1 MERVFFM
8 SDESMSNAME
18 LKVAEIFI
26 EDVGKGLAR
35 FDPDDVKALGAVLGD
50 VVEIIGEKK
59 TVARISGIFP
69 EYLGK
74 KLVQIDGNTRDN
86 AGVQIGGTVQIKKAP
101 RQTATAIVLTP
112 LDSGNWWPDE
122 NELGY
127 IGKIL
132 QGLAVISGD
141 KVNIPLFGGKDRFF
155 SVDGTSPSG
164 PVIINQQTKFKV
176 NKPDYTEAAD
186 SRISYED
193 IGGLERELRSV
204 REMVEIPLRYGEIF
218 DRLGIEAPKGL
229 LLYGPP
235 GTGKT
240 LIARAIAGEA
250 KLHFIRINGPEI
262 IQKYYGD
269 SEARLREIFEEATRK
284 APSVIFIDEIDAIA
298 PKRAEVVGD
307 VEKRVVAQ
315 LLALMD
321 GTVSRGHVLVIGA
334 TNVPEMIDPALRRP
348 GRFDREIGLS
358 APNAEGRL
366 AILKI
371 HSRRMPLAPDVDLEQ
386 IAQITHGFVGA
397 DVEALCK
404 EAGMA
409 AVRRYL
415 PVGAIG
421 NSDRLPVTPEHMQV
435 SREDF
440 LTALREVEPTATR
453 QFFNERSTFKL
464 TDVGGLARIKET
476 LISIVDWPLK
486 YPELFALGKVSSRGI
501 LLSGPSGTGKTLMV
515 KALAGETGLNFIP
528 IGSSMLFSKWLGES
542 EKALHEIFKKAKQS
556 APTILFFDEIDAL
569 APKRGAETD
578 AGAVERMASQFFNE
592 LDGLSDLSQVIVIG
606 ATNREDLLDPALM
619 RPGRLDYILKFNVP
633 DEKERLEI
641 FRINTRGRPLRSDVD
656 LEELAGLTEGMV
668 GSHIAF
674 ICKRAVTLAIAE
686 LINQQQEKT
695 SGKLLVSAA
704 HFKAALKEL
713 RESEAPRTQDGVMQV
728 FRFHKNE

>member
-1 MERVFFM
+1 MV
-8 SDESMSNAME
+8 DESAAMALE
-18 LKVAEIFI
+18 LRVAEIFI

-35 FDPDDVKALGAVLGD
+35 LDPDDAKILGATLGD
-50 VVEIIGEKK
+50 VVEIKGEKR

-69 EYLGK
+69 EHLGK
-74 KLVQIDGNTRDN
+74 KIVQIDGITRDN
-86 AGVQIGGTVQIKKAP
+86 AGVLIGGTVQIKKVT
-101 RQTATAIVLTP
+101 RQTATAIVLTA
-112 LDSGNWWPDE
+112 LESGNWWPDE

-127 IGKIL
+127 ISKIL

-141 KVNIPLFGGKDRFF
+141 RLNIPLFGGKDRFF
-155 SVDGTSPSG
+155 SVIGTSPSG

-176 NKPDYTEAAD
+176 NRPDYTEQAT
-186 SRISYED
+186 SRITYED

-204 REMVEIPLRYGEIF
+204 REMVEIPLRYGELF
-218 DRLGIEAPKGL
+218 ERLGIEAPKGL

-284 APSVIFIDEIDAIA
+284 APSVIFIDEMDAIA

-321 GTVSRGHVLVIGA
+321 GTVPRGHVLVIGA

-348 GRFDREIGLS
+348 GRFDREISIS
-358 APNAEGRL
+358 APHADGRL

-371 HSRRMPLAPDVDLEQ
+371 HSRRMPLAPDVDLHQ

-397 DVEALCK
+397 DIEALCK
-404 EAGMA
+404 EAGMS

-421 NSDRLPVTPEHMQV
+421 NSDRLPVTPEHMQI
-435 SREDF
+435 SMDDF
-440 LTALREVEPTATR
+440 LSALREVEPTATR
-453 QFFNERSTFKL
+453 QFFNERSAFKL
-464 TDVGGLARIKET
+464 SDVGGLTRIKET
-476 LISIVDWPLK
+476 LISIVDWPLR
-486 YPELFALGKVSSRGI
+486 YPELFASGKISSHGI

-528 IGSSMLFSKWLGES
+528 ISSSILFSKWLGES

-569 APKRGAETD
+569 APRRGAETD
-578 AGAVERMASQFFNE
+578 SGAVERMASQFFNE
-592 LDGLSDLSQVIVIG
+592 LDALSDLSQVIVIG
-606 ATNREDLLDPALM
+606 ATNREDLLDPALT
-619 RPGRLDYILKFNVP
+619 RPGRLDFILRFQVP

-641 FRINTRGRPLRSDVD
+641 FQINTKGRPLSKDVD
-656 LEELAGLTEGMV
+656 LEGAGKKDRRNG
-668 GSHIAF
+668 
-674 ICKRAVTLAIAE
+674 
-686 LINQQQEKT
+686 
-695 SGKLLVSAA
+695 
-704 HFKAALKEL
+704 
-713 RESEAPRTQDGVMQV
+713 
-728 FRFHKNE
+728 RFLY

>member
-1 MERVFFM
+1 MV
-8 SDESMSNAME
+8 DESAAAAALE
-18 LKVAEIFI
+18 LSVAEIFI

-35 FDPDDVKALGAVLGD
+35 FDPDDASGLGATLGD
-50 VVEIIGEKK
+50 IVEIRGEKR
-59 TVARISGIFP
+59 TVARVSGIFP
-69 EYLGK
+69 EHLGK
-74 KLVQIDGNTRDN
+74 KIVQIDGITRDN
-86 AGVQIGGTVQIKKAP
+86 AGVLVGGIVRVRKAT
-101 RQTATAIVLTP
+101 RQTATAVVLTP
-112 LDSGNWWPDE
+112 LESGNWWPDE
-122 NELGY
+122 SELGY

-141 KVNIPLFGGKDRFF
+141 KLNIPLFGGKDRFF
-155 SVDGTSPSG
+155 SVIGTSPSG

-176 NKPDYTEAAD
+176 NRPDYTQQAT
-186 SRISYED
+186 SRITYED

-204 REMVEIPLRYGEIF
+204 REMVEIPLRYGELF
-218 DRLGIEAPKGL
+218 ERLGIEAPKGL

-250 KLHFIRINGPEI
+250 NLHFIRINGPEI

-284 APSVIFIDEIDAIA
+284 APSVIFIDEMDAIA

-321 GTVSRGHVLVIGA
+321 GTVPRGHVLVIGA

-348 GRFDREIGLS
+348 GRFDREISIS
-358 APNAEGRL
+358 APHADGRL

-371 HSRRMPLAPDVDLEQ
+371 HSRRMPLAPDVDLHQ

-397 DVEALCK
+397 DIEALCK
-404 EAGMA
+404 EAGMS

-421 NSDRLPVTPEHMQV
+421 NSDRLPVTPEHMQI
-435 SREDF
+435 SMDDF
-440 LTALREVEPTATR
+440 LSALREVEPTATR
-453 QFFNERSTFKL
+453 QFFNERSAFKL
-464 TDVGGLARIKET
+464 SDVGGLTRIKET
-476 LISIVDWPLK
+476 LISIVDWPLR
-486 YPELFALGKVSSRGI
+486 YPELFASGKISSHGI

-528 IGSSMLFSKWLGES
+528 ISSSILFSKWLGES

-569 APKRGAETD
+569 APRRGTETD

-592 LDGLSDLSQVIVIG
+592 LDALSDLSQVTVIG
-606 ATNREDLLDPALM
+606 ATNREDLLDPALT
-619 RPGRLDYILKFNVP
+619 RPGRLDFILRFQVP

-641 FRINTRGRPLRSDVD
+641 FHINTKGRPLNEDVD
-656 LEELAGLTEGMV
+656 LEALAAKTEGMV
-668 GSHIAF
+668 GSSINF
-674 ICKRAVTLAIAE
+674 ICKRAVMLAITE
-686 LINQQQEKT
+686 IIH
-695 SGKLLVSAA
+695 GKKKKIAASLLVSAA
-704 HFKAALKEL
+704 HFEAALQEL
-713 RESEAPRTQDGVMQV
+713 QECGSPGQRTGVC
-728 FRFHKNE
+728 

>member
-1 MERVFFM
+1 MGG
-8 SDESMSNAME
+8 ESMAAALE
-18 LKVAEIFI
+18 LRVAEIFI

-35 FDPDDVKALGAVLGD
+35 LDPDDTQLIGATLGD
-50 VVEIIGEKK
+50 VVEIKGEKK

-69 EYLGK
+69 EHLGK
-74 KLVQIDGNTRDN
+74 KIVQIDGITRDN
-86 AGVQIGGTVQIKKAP
+86 AGVLVGGTVEIKKVT

-112 LDSGNWWPDE
+112 LESGNWWPDE

-141 KVNIPLFGGKDRFF
+141 KLNIPLFGGKDRFF
-155 SVDGTSPSG
+155 SVVGTSPSG

-176 NKPDYTEAAD
+176 NRPDYSEKTE

-204 REMVEIPLRYGEIF
+204 REMVEIPLRYGELF
-218 DRLGIEAPKGL
+218 ERLGIEAPKGL

-284 APSVIFIDEIDAIA
+284 APSVIFIDEMDAIA

-321 GTVSRGHVLVIGA
+321 GTVPRGHVLVIGA

-348 GRFDREIGLS
+348 GRFDREISIS
-358 APNAEGRL
+358 APHADGRL

-371 HSRRMPLAPDVDLEQ
+371 HSRRMPLAPDVDLHQ

-397 DVEALCK
+397 DIEALCK
-404 EAGMA
+404 EAGMS

-421 NSDRLPVTPEHMQV
+421 NSDRLPVTPEHMQI
-435 SREDF
+435 SMDDF
-440 LTALREVEPTATR
+440 LSALREVEPTATR
-453 QFFNERSTFKL
+453 QFFNERSAFKL
-464 TDVGGLARIKET
+464 SDVGGLTRIKET

-486 YPELFALGKVSSRGI
+486 YPELFASGKISSHGI

-528 IGSSMLFSKWLGES
+528 ISSSTLFSKWLGES

-569 APKRGAETD
+569 APRRGAENDT
-578 AGAVERMASQFFNE
+578 GAVERVASQFFNE
-592 LDGLSDLSQVIVIG
+592 LDALSDLSQVIVIG
-606 ATNREDLLDPALM
+606 ATNREELLDPALT

-641 FRINTRGRPLRSDVD
+641 FHINTKGKPLSRNVD
-656 LEELAGLTEGMV
+656 LKGLASKTEGMV

-674 ICKRAVTLAIAE
+674 ICKRAVMLAITE
-686 LINQQQEKT
+686 IIR
-695 SGKLLVSAA
+695 GKKKKIPSSLLVTAA
-704 HFKAALKEL
+704 HFKAALQELKEYGT
-713 RESEAPRTQDGVMQV
+713 PMQRT
-728 FRFHKNE
+728 

>member
-1 MERVFFM
+1 MV
-8 SDESMSNAME
+8 DESAATALE

-35 FDPDDVKALGAVLGD
+35 LDPVDAEILGATLGD
-50 VVEIIGEKK
+50 VVEIKGEKR
-59 TVARISGIFP
+59 TVARMSGIFP
-69 EYLGK
+69 EHLGK
-74 KLVQIDGNTRDN
+74 KIVQMDGITRDN
-86 AGVQIGGTVQIKKAP
+86 AGVLVGGTVQIRKVT
-101 RQTATAIVLTP
+101 RQTATAIVLTA
-112 LDSGNWWPDE
+112 LESGNWWPDE

-127 IGKIL
+127 ISKIL

-141 KVNIPLFGGKDRFF
+141 RLNIPLFGGKDRFF
-155 SVDGTSPSG
+155 SVIGASPSG

-176 NKPDYTEAAD
+176 NRPDYTEQAT
-186 SRISYED
+186 SRITYED

-204 REMVEIPLRYGEIF
+204 REMVEIPLRYGELF
-218 DRLGIEAPKGL
+218 ERLGIEAPKGL

-284 APSVIFIDEIDAIA
+284 APSVIFIDEMDAIA

-321 GTVSRGHVLVIGA
+321 GTVPRGHVLVIGA

-348 GRFDREIGLS
+348 GRFDREISIS
-358 APNAEGRL
+358 APHADGRL

-371 HSRRMPLAPDVDLEQ
+371 HSRRMPLAPDVDLHQ

-397 DVEALCK
+397 DIEALCK
-404 EAGMA
+404 EAGMS

-421 NSDRLPVTPEHMQV
+421 NSDRLPVTPEHMQI
-435 SREDF
+435 SMDDF
-440 LTALREVEPTATR
+440 LSALREVEPTATR
-453 QFFNERSTFKL
+453 QFFNERSAFKL
-464 TDVGGLARIKET
+464 SDIGGLTRIKET
-476 LISIVDWPLK
+476 LISIVDWPLR
-486 YPELFALGKVSSRGI
+486 YPDLFALGKISSHGI

-528 IGSSMLFSKWLGES
+528 ISSSILFSKWLGES

-569 APKRGAETD
+569 APRRGAESD
-578 AGAVERMASQFFNE
+578 SGAVERMASQFFNE
-592 LDGLSDLSQVIVIG
+592 LDALSDLSQVVVIG
-606 ATNREDLLDPALM
+606 ATNREDLLDPALT
-619 RPGRLDYILKFNVP
+619 RPGRLDFILRFQVP

-641 FRINTRGRPLRSDVD
+641 FQINTKGRPLGKDVD
-656 LEELAGLTEGMV
+656 LKDLARKTEGMV
-668 GSHIAF
+668 GSSINF
-674 ICKRAVTLAIAE
+674 ICKRAVMLAITE
-686 LINQQQEKT
+686 IIH
-695 SGKLLVSAA
+695 GKKKKIPASLLVSAA
-704 HFKAALKEL
+704 HFKAALQEL
-713 RESEAPRTQDGVMQV
+713 RECGSSGQKTGVC
-728 FRFHKNE
+728 

>member
-1 MERVFFM
+1 MGG
-8 SDESMSNAME
+8 ESAAAALE
-18 LKVAEIFI
+18 LRVAEIFI

-35 FDPDDVKALGAVLGD
+35 LDPDDTQLIGATLGD
-50 VVEIIGEKK
+50 VVEIRGEKK

-69 EYLGK
+69 EHLGK
-74 KLVQIDGNTRDN
+74 KIVQIDGITRDN
-86 AGVQIGGTVQIKKAP
+86 AGVLVGGTVEIKKVT

-112 LDSGNWWPDE
+112 LESGNWWPDE

-141 KVNIPLFGGKDRFF
+141 KLNIPLFGGKDRFF
-155 SVDGTSPSG
+155 SVVGTSPSG

-176 NKPDYTEAAD
+176 NRPDYSEKTE

-204 REMVEIPLRYGEIF
+204 REMVEIPLRYGELF
-218 DRLGIEAPKGL
+218 ERLGIEAPKGL

-284 APSVIFIDEIDAIA
+284 APSVIFIDEMDAIA

-321 GTVSRGHVLVIGA
+321 GTVPRGHVLVIGA

-348 GRFDREIGLS
+348 GRFDREISIS
-358 APNAEGRL
+358 APHADGRL

-371 HSRRMPLAPDVDLEQ
+371 HSRRMPLAPDVDLHQ

-397 DVEALCK
+397 DIEALCK
-404 EAGMA
+404 EAGMS

-421 NSDRLPVTPEHMQV
+421 NSDRLPLTPEHMQI
-435 SREDF
+435 SMDDF
-440 LTALREVEPTATR
+440 LSALREVEPTATR
-453 QFFNERSTFKL
+453 QFFNERSAFKL
-464 TDVGGLARIKET
+464 SDVGGLTRIKET

-486 YPELFALGKVSSRGI
+486 YPELFASGKISSHGI

-528 IGSSMLFSKWLGES
+528 ISSSTLFSKWLGES
-542 EKALHEIFKKAKQS
+542 EKRCTRYLRKPNSPPRRSSSSMKS
-556 APTILFFDEIDAL
+556 MPWR
-569 APKRGAETD
+569 RGAARRTIR
-578 AGAVERMASQFFNE
+578 ERSNAWRAS
-592 LDGLSDLSQVIVIG
+592 SS
-606 ATNREDLLDPALM
+606 TNWMP
-619 RPGRLDYILKFNVP
+619 
-633 DEKERLEI
+633 
-641 FRINTRGRPLRSDVD
+641 
-656 LEELAGLTEGMV
+656 
-668 GSHIAF
+668 
-674 ICKRAVTLAIAE
+674 
-686 LINQQQEKT
+686 
-695 SGKLLVSAA
+695 
-704 HFKAALKEL
+704 
-713 RESEAPRTQDGVMQV
+713 
-728 FRFHKNE
+728 

>member
-1 MERVFFM
+1 MGFFM
-8 SDESMSNAME
+8 TISRSAGEIQ
-18 LKVAEIFI
+18 LKVSEIFI

-35 FDPDDVKALGAVLGD
+35 LDPDDVAILGASMGD
-50 VVEIIGEKK
+50 VVEIKGEKH

-74 KLVQIDGNTRDN
+74 RIVQIDGNTREN
-86 AGVQIGGTVQIKKAP
+86 AGVQIGGKVRMKKAP
-101 RQTATAIVLTP
+101 RQTATAVVLTP

-122 NELGY
+122 NEMGY

-132 QGLAVISGD
+132 QGLAIISGD

-155 SVDGTSPSG
+155 SVIGTSPPG
-164 PVIINQQTKFKV
+164 PVIVNLQTQFKV
-176 NKPDYTEAAD
+176 NRPDYSEKAD
-186 SRISYED
+186 SRITYED

-204 REMVEIPLRYGEIF
+204 REMVEIPLRYGDIF

-284 APSVIFIDEIDAIA
+284 APSVIFIDELDAIA

-321 GTVSRGHVLVIGA
+321 GTVPRGHVLVIGA

-348 GRFDREIGLS
+348 GRFDREISIS

-366 AILKI
+366 SILKI
-371 HSRRMPLAPDVDLEQ
+371 HSRRMPLAPEVDLHQ

-397 DVEALCK
+397 DIEALCK

-409 AVRRYL
+409 AVRRYV
-415 PVGAIG
+415 PVGALG
-421 NSDRLPVTPEHMQV
+421 HADLLPVTPEHMQV

-440 LTALREVEPTATR
+440 LSALREVEPTATR
-453 QFFNERSTFKL
+453 QFFSERSVLKL
-464 TDVGGLARIKET
+464 SDVGGLAKIKET

-486 YPELFALGKVSSRGI
+486 YPELFSLGKVSSHGI
-501 LLSGPSGTGKTLMV
+501 LLTGPSGTGKTLMV
-515 KALAGETGLNFIP
+515 KALAGETGLNFIS
-528 IGSSMLFSKWLGES
+528 ISSSTLFSKWLGES

-569 APKRGAETD
+569 APRRGVETD
-578 AGAVERMASQFFNE
+578 AGAVERVASQFFNE
-592 LDGLSDLSQVIVIG
+592 LDSLSDLSQVTVIG

-619 RPGRLDYILKFNVP
+619 RPGRLDFILKFTVP
-633 DEKERLEI
+633 DREERLEV
-641 FRINTRGRPLRSDVD
+641 FRISTKERPLSRDVD
-656 LEELAGLTEGMV
+656 LEELASGTEGLV

-674 ICKRAVTLAIAE
+674 VCKRAVMLAIAE
-686 LINQQQEKT
+686 MIRSRRMKAP
-695 SGKLLVSAA
+695 GKLSVSAA
-704 HFKAALKEL
+704 HFKAALEEL
-713 RESEAPRTQDGVMQV
+713 RECEAPRSQEGVVQV
-728 FRFHKNE
+728 LRFHKNE

>member
-1 MERVFFM
+1 MGG
-8 SDESMSNAME
+8 ESAAAALE
-18 LKVAEIFI
+18 LRVAEIFI

-35 FDPDDVKALGAVLGD
+35 LDPDDTQLIGATLGD
-50 VVEIIGEKK
+50 VVEIRGEKK

-69 EYLGK
+69 EHLGK
-74 KLVQIDGNTRDN
+74 KIVQIDGITRDN
-86 AGVQIGGTVQIKKAP
+86 AGVLVGGTVEIKKVT

-112 LDSGNWWPDE
+112 LESGNWWPDE

-141 KVNIPLFGGKDRFF
+141 KLNIPLFGGKDRFF
-155 SVDGTSPSG
+155 SVVGTSPSG

-176 NKPDYTEAAD
+176 NRPDYSEKTE

-204 REMVEIPLRYGEIF
+204 REMVEIPLRYGELF
-218 DRLGIEAPKGL
+218 ERLGIEAPKGL

-284 APSVIFIDEIDAIA
+284 APSVIFIDEMDAIA

-321 GTVSRGHVLVIGA
+321 GTVPRGHVLVIGA

-348 GRFDREIGLS
+348 GRFDREISIS
-358 APNAEGRL
+358 APHADGRL

-371 HSRRMPLAPDVDLEQ
+371 HSRRMPLAPDVDLHQ

-397 DVEALCK
+397 DIEALCK
-404 EAGMA
+404 EAGMS

-421 NSDRLPVTPEHMQV
+421 NSDRLPLTPEHMQI
-435 SREDF
+435 SMDDF
-440 LTALREVEPTATR
+440 LSALREVEPTATR
-453 QFFNERSTFKL
+453 QFFNERSAFKL
-464 TDVGGLARIKET
+464 SDVGGLTRIKET

-486 YPELFALGKVSSRGI
+486 YPELFASGKISSHGI

-528 IGSSMLFSKWLGES
+528 ISSSTLFSKWLGES

-569 APKRGAETD
+569 APRRGAENDT
-578 AGAVERMASQFFNE
+578 GAVERVASQFFNE
-592 LDGLSDLSQVIVIG
+592 LDALSDLSQVIVIG
-606 ATNREDLLDPALM
+606 ATNREELLDPALT
-619 RPGRLDYILKFNVP
+619 RPGRLDYILKFNIP
-633 DEKERLEI
+633 DERERLEI
-641 FRINTRGRPLRSDVD
+641 FHINTKGKPLSRNVD
-656 LEELAGLTEGMV
+656 LKGLASKTEGMV

-674 ICKRAVTLAIAE
+674 ICKRAVMLAITE
-686 LINQQQEKT
+686 IIR
-695 SGKLLVSAA
+695 GKKKKIPSSLLVTAA
-704 HFKAALKEL
+704 HFKAALQELKEYGT
-713 RESEAPRTQDGVMQV
+713 PMQRT
-728 FRFHKNE
+728 

>member
-1 MERVFFM
+1 MV
-8 SDESMSNAME
+8 DESAATALE
-18 LKVAEIFI
+18 LRVAEIFV

-35 FDPDDVKALGAVLGD
+35 LDPDDVKILGATLGD
-50 VVEIIGEKK
+50 VVEIKGEKR

-69 EYLGK
+69 EHIGK
-74 KLVQIDGNTRDN
+74 KIVQIDGITRDN
-86 AGVQIGGTVQIKKAP
+86 AGVLVGGTVQIKKVT
-101 RQTATAIVLTP
+101 RQTATAIILTP
-112 LDSGNWWPDE
+112 LESGNWWPDE

-127 IGKIL
+127 ISKIL

-141 KVNIPLFGGKDRFF
+141 RLNIPLFGGKDRFF
-155 SVDGTSPSG
+155 SVIGTSPSG

-176 NKPDYTEAAD
+176 NRPDYTEQAI
-186 SRISYED
+186 SRTTYED

-204 REMVEIPLRYGEIF
+204 REMVEIPLRYGELF
-218 DRLGIEAPKGL
+218 ERLGIEAPKGL

-284 APSVIFIDEIDAIA
+284 APSVIFIDEMDAIA

-321 GTVSRGHVLVIGA
+321 GTVPRGHVLVIGA

-348 GRFDREIGLS
+348 GRFDREISIS
-358 APNAEGRL
+358 APHADGRL

-371 HSRRMPLAPDVDLEQ
+371 HSRRMPLAPDVDLHQ

-397 DVEALCK
+397 DIEALCK
-404 EAGMA
+404 EAGMS

-421 NSDRLPVTPEHMQV
+421 NSDRLPVTPEHMQI
-435 SREDF
+435 SMDDF
-440 LTALREVEPTATR
+440 LSALREVEPTATR
-453 QFFNERSTFKL
+453 QFFNERSAFKL
-464 TDVGGLARIKET
+464 SDVGGLTRIKET

-486 YPELFALGKVSSRGI
+486 YPELFALGKISSHGI

-528 IGSSMLFSKWLGES
+528 ISSSILFSKWLGES

-556 APTILFFDEIDAL
+556 APTIVFFDEIDAL
-569 APKRGAETD
+569 APRRGAETD

-592 LDGLSDLSQVIVIG
+592 LDALSDLSQVVVIG
-606 ATNREDLLDPALM
+606 ATNREDLLDPALT
-619 RPGRLDYILKFNVP
+619 RPGRLDFILRFQVP

-641 FRINTRGRPLRSDVD
+641 FQINTKERPLSKDVD
-656 LEELAGLTEGMV
+656 LEELARKTDGMV
-668 GSHIAF
+668 GSSINF
-674 ICKRAVTLAIAE
+674 ICKRAVMLAITE
-686 LINQQQEKT
+686 IIH
-695 SGKLLVSAA
+695 GKKKKIPASLLVSAA
-704 HFKAALKEL
+704 HFKAALQEL
-713 RESEAPRTQDGVMQV
+713 QEFEAPRT
-728 FRFHKNE
+728 

>member
-1 MERVFFM
+1 MF
-8 SDESMSNAME
+8 DESLAYEVE
-18 LKVAEIFI
+18 LKVAEVFI

-35 FDPDDVKALGAVLGD
+35 FDPDDVKALGAALGD
-50 VVEIIGEKK
+50 IVEIIGEKS

-69 EYLGK
+69 EHFGK
-74 KLVQIDGNTRDN
+74 KMVQIDGNTREN
-86 AGVQIGGTVQIKKAP
+86 ARVQIGGTVKIKKAP
-101 RQTATAIVLTP
+101 RKTATMIVLTP
-112 LDSGNWWPDE
+112 IDSGNWWPDE
-122 NELGY
+122 NEVGY
-127 IGKIL
+127 IGKVL
-132 QGLAVISGD
+132 QGLAVIAGD

-155 SVDGTSPSG
+155 SVDGASPSG
-164 PVIINQQTKFKV
+164 AVIINQHTKFKV
-176 NKPDYTEAAD
+176 NKPDYTETAD

-193 IGGLERELRSV
+193 IGGLERELRSI

-229 LLYGPP
+229 LLYGAP

-250 KLHFIRINGPEI
+250 KLHFIKIDGPEI

-321 GTVSRGHVLVIGA
+321 GTVPRGHVLVIGA

-358 APNAEGRL
+358 APHADGRR

-371 HSRRMPLAPDVDLEQ
+371 HSRRMPLATDVDLDQ

-397 DVEALCK
+397 DLEALCK

-415 PVGAIG
+415 PVGALG
-421 NSDRLPVTPEHMQV
+421 NSDRLPVTPESMRI

-453 QFFNERSTFKL
+453 EFFNERSTLKL
-464 TDVGGLARIKET
+464 SDIGGLAQIKET
-476 LISIVDWPLK
+476 LLSIVDWPLK
-486 YPELFALGKVSSRGI
+486 YPELFASGKVSSRGI
-501 LLSGPSGTGKTLMV
+501 LLSGPSGTGKTMMV
-515 KALAGETGLNFIP
+515 RALAGETGINFIP
-528 IGSSMLFSKWLGES
+528 ISSSILFSKWLGES
-542 EKALHEIFKKAKQS
+542 EKALHGIFKKAKQS

-569 APKRGAETD
+569 APKRGADTGS
-578 AGAVERMASQFFNE
+578 GAIERVASQFFNE
-592 LDGLSDLSQVIVIG
+592 LDSLSDLSQVIVIG
-606 ATNREDLLDPALM
+606 ATNREDLLDPALV
-619 RPGRLDYILKFNVP
+619 RPGRLDYILNFYAP
-633 DEKERLEI
+633 DERARLEI
-641 FRINTRGRPLRSDVD
+641 FRIHTQGRPLSSDVD
-656 LEELAGLTEGMV
+656 LGVLASITEGLV

-674 ICKRAVTLAIAE
+674 LCKRATMLAIAD
-686 LINQQQEKT
+686 LIHEQQGKNHEK
-695 SGKLLVSAA
+695 LCVFAA
-704 HFKAALKEL
+704 HFKTAIEEL
-713 RESEAPRTQDGVMQV
+713 RKSDEARPC
-728 FRFHKNE
+728 

>member
-1 MERVFFM
+1 MTNDPTANGLR
-8 SDESMSNAME
+8 
-18 LKVAEIFI
+18 LKVGEIFI

-35 FDPDDVKALGAVLGD
+35 LDPDDAQAVGASLGD
-50 VVEIIGEKK
+50 VVEVIGGKK
-59 TVARISGIFP
+59 TVARVSGIFP
-69 EYLGK
+69 EFLGK
-74 KLVQIDGNTRDN
+74 KTIQIDGITREN
-86 AGVQIGGTVQIKKAP
+86 ARVQIGGTVEIKRAP
-101 RQTATAIVLTP
+101 RQTATAVVLTP
-112 LDSGNWWPDE
+112 VESGNWWPDDSE
-122 NELGY
+122 VGY
-127 IGKIL
+127 IGKML
-132 QGLAVISGD
+132 QGLAVIAGD
-141 KVNIPLFGGKDRFF
+141 ELNIPLFGGKDRFF

-164 PVIINQQTKFKV
+164 PVIINQQTKFTV
-176 NKPDYTEAAD
+176 NRPDYSEKAD
-186 SRISYED
+186 SRVSYED

-218 DRLGIEAPKGL
+218 DRLGIQAPKGL

-262 IQKYYGD
+262 IQKFYGD

-298 PKRAEVVGD
+298 PKRADVVGD

-321 GTVSRGHVLVIGA
+321 GTVPRGHVLVIGA

-348 GRFDREIGLS
+348 GRFDREIGIS
-358 APNAEGRL
+358 APHVDGRL

-371 HSRRMPLAPDVDLEQ
+371 HSRRMPLSPDVDLGHL
-386 IAQITHGFVGA
+386 AQITHGFVGA

-421 NSDRLPVTPEHMQV
+421 NSNRLPVTPEHMQV

-440 LTALREVEPTATR
+440 MTALREVEPTATR
-453 QFFNERSTFKL
+453 QFFNERSTLKL
-464 TDVGGLARIKET
+464 SDVGGLARIKET
-476 LISIVDWPLK
+476 LVSIVDWPLK
-486 YPELFALGKVSSRGI
+486 YPELFNLGKVSSRGI

-528 IGSSMLFSKWLGES
+528 ISSSILFSKWLGES

-569 APKRGAETD
+569 APRRGVETD
-578 AGAVERMASQFFNE
+578 AGAGAVERVASQFFNE
-592 LDGLSDLSQVIVIG
+592 LDGLSDLSEVIVIG

-619 RPGRLDYILKFNVP
+619 RPGRLDFILRFTVP
-633 DEKERLEI
+633 EEKDRLEI
-641 FRINTRGRPLRSDVD
+641 FRINTKGRPLHSDVD
-656 LEELAGLTEGMV
+656 LEELARITAGMV

-674 ICKRAVTLAIAE
+674 ICKRAVMMAISE
-686 LINQQQEKT
+686 IIHSEQEKT
-695 SGKLLVSAA
+695 PDNLLVTAA
-704 HFKAALKEL
+704 HFAEALQEL
-713 RESEAPRTQDGVMQV
+713 RDCEAPGAPGGICTRQV
-728 FRFHKNE
+728 AE

>member
-1 MERVFFM
+1 MTADPTTGEIR
-8 SDESMSNAME
+8 

-35 FDPDDVKALGAVLGD
+35 LDPDDAGALGASLGD

-59 TVARISGIFP
+59 TVARVSGIFP
-69 EYLGK
+69 EFLGK
-74 KLVQIDGNTRDN
+74 KIVQIDSTTREN
-86 AGVQIGGTVQIKKAP
+86 ARVQVGGTVEIKKAL
-101 RQTATAIVLTP
+101 RQTATNVVLTP

-122 NELGY
+122 NEVGY
-127 IGKIL
+127 IGKML

-141 KVNIPLFGGKDRFF
+141 KLNIPLFGGKDRFF
-155 SVDGTSPSG
+155 SVDGTSPNG
-164 PVIINQQTKFKV
+164 PVIINQQTRFKV
-176 NKPDYTEAAD
+176 NKPDYTEKAD
-186 SRISYED
+186 SRVSYED

-218 DRLGIEAPKGL
+218 DRLGIQAPKGL

-240 LIARAIAGEA
+240 LIARAIASEA
-250 KLHFIRINGPEI
+250 RLHFIRINGPEI
-262 IQKYYGD
+262 IQKFYGD

-298 PKRAEVVGD
+298 PKRADVVGD

-321 GTVSRGHVLVIGA
+321 GTVPRGHVLVIGA

-348 GRFDREIGLS
+348 GRFDREIGIS
-358 APNAEGRL
+358 APHVDGRL

-371 HSRRMPLAPDVDLEQ
+371 HSRRMPLAPDVDLDH

-421 NSDRLPVTPEHMQV
+421 NADRLPVTPEHMQV

-440 LTALREVEPTATR
+440 MTALREVEPTATR
-453 QFFNERSTFKL
+453 QFFNERSTLKL
-464 TDVGGLARIKET
+464 SDVGGLSRIKET

-486 YPELFALGKVSSRGI
+486 YPELFNLGKISSRGI

-528 IGSSMLFSKWLGES
+528 ISSSILFSKWLGES

-569 APKRGAETD
+569 APRRGAETD
-578 AGAVERMASQFFNE
+578 SGAVERMASQFFNE
-592 LDGLSDLSQVIVIG
+592 LDGLSDLSEVIVIG
-606 ATNREDLLDPALM
+606 ATNREDLLDPALT
-619 RPGRLDYILKFNVP
+619 RPGRLDFILKFTAP

-641 FRINTRGRPLRSDVD
+641 FRINTKGRPLHRDVD
-656 LEELAGLTEGMV
+656 LEELARLTEGMV

-674 ICKRAVTLAIAE
+674 ICKRAVMMAIAE
-686 LINQQQEKT
+686 IIHSRQPKT
-695 SGKLLVSAA
+695 PDKLLVSAA
-704 HFKAALKEL
+704 HFKEALQEL
-713 RESEAPRTQDGVMQV
+713 LESEAPRTRNGVV
-728 FRFHKNE
+728 HG